1 MTRLLSFFFIAS
13 IIVLTWGCDAEN
25 PADEKQMKKEK
36 LEEYNSQMNE
46 LKKKIADLKAEIGPD
61 IPHNKVNVEVSEL
74 KPSLYEQ
81 FIEAIGNV
89 STDQNIIVSPET
101 GGIIESIH
109 ISEGDEVHKG
119 QILAR
124 IKTESLRQSIEEA
137 KINLELASNL
147 YNRRKNLWEQNIGS
161 EVEYLQAKANMNSLE
176 KKLDNLQAQIDMS
189 VIKAPIDGVVDDLM
203 QNQGEMAGPAT
214 PFVRLVNL
222 ETVYITTNVSEK
234 YLNSINPG
242 DSVAVYFP
250 VPDIE
255 KKGTIFRKSAV
266 IDADS
271 RTFEIRVNLKN
282 KENTLRPN
290 LMGEMKM
297 RISKIPDAL
306 VVPSLLVKKDFKG
319 DFIFVATKNQNNLKV
334 AEKKYITTSIRDNNQ
349 TVVSEGLQPG
359 DQIIT
364 SGFAQVTDGTPLNIQ

>member
-1 MTRLLSFFFIAS
+1 MTRLLSFFFISS
-13 IIVLTWGCDAEN
+13 IIVITWGCDAEN

-46 LKKKIADLKAEIGPD
+46 LKKKIADLEAEIGSD
-61 IPHNKVNVEVSEL
+61 IPQNKVNVEVSEL
-74 KPSLYEQ
+74 KPTLYEQ

-101 GGIIESIH
+101 GGIIESIP
-109 ISEGDEVHKG
+109 ISEGDEVNKG

-124 IKTESLRQSIEEA
+124 LKTESLRKSIEEA

-176 KKLDNLQAQIDMS
+176 KKIDNLQAQMDMS

-203 QNQGEMAGPAT
+203 QNQGEMAGPAI

-242 DSVAVYFP
+242 DSVTVYFP
-250 VPDIE
+250 IPDVE

-266 IDADS
+266 IDPDS
-271 RTFEIRVNLKN
+271 RTFGIRVNLKN

-319 DFIFVATKNQNNLKV
+319 EFIFVATKNQNNIQV
-334 AEKKYITTSIRDNNQ
+334 TEKKYITTSIRDNNQ
-349 TVVSEGLQPG
+349 TVVSDGLEPG

-364 SGFAQVTDGTPLNIQ
+364 SGFAQVTEGTPLNIQ